1 VAHRYPAGP
10 QRLLRLLNGRA
21 VLEAIDR
28 AGQPVTTTDLAGRIK
43 LSRPTVAAAVSLLL
57 ERGVI
62 SEVGPVTGRKGPA
75 PALYQVN
82 ADCAFAIGVDVGHK
96 RIRAAVVDVTGQVRA
111 RTEQEGPPDRD
122 ALVARIV
129 AMCADLAGQV
139 GLPLKDVTQVV
150 MGLPAVVGADGRT
163 LSYAAGLP
171 DAGRGLG
178 EALGQG
184 VPVPL
189 VLENDVNLAALA
201 ERTHGRGTEVDDFV
215 LVSLGVGL
223 GLGMVVDG
231 RVRRGATGVA
241 GEAGYL
247 PSDRMIAPPGQRR
260 DLVQEHLGARYIST
274 EARRLGLPG
283 DGSPRTVFD
292 LARGGDPGA
301 ARIVD
306 DTARSIA
313 YVVAC
318 VVPLIDPALI
328 VLGGAIG
335 GNGDLLLEPVTRHL
349 ADFSTFEPRIVA
361 SGLGQ
366 DAVLMGATTMSSE
379 LARES
384 TFAAATA
391 PSAPVEVPL
400 SLS

>member
-1 VAHRYPAGP
+1 MANRYPAGP

-28 AGQPVTTTDLAGRIK
+28 AGQPVTTTDLAGRIE

-62 SEVGPVTGRKGPA
+62 SEAGPVTGRKGPA

-82 ADCAFAIGVDVGHK
+82 AECAFAIGVDVGHK
-96 RIRAAVVDVTGQVRA
+96 RIRAVVADVTGHVRA
-111 RTEQEGPPDRD
+111 RTEQGSPPDRD

-129 AMCADLAGQV
+129 AMCRDLAGRV
-139 GLPLKDVTQVV
+139 GLALEDIAQVV
-150 MGLPAVVGADGRT
+150 MGLPAAVGADGHD
-163 LSYAAGLP
+163 LSHAAGLP

-178 EALGQG
+178 RALRHG
-184 VPVPL
+184 VPAPL

-201 ERTHGRGTEVDDFV
+201 ERTHGCGAEVDDFV

-223 GLGMVVDG
+223 GLGLVVDG

-247 PSDRMIAPPGQRR
+247 PSDRMVAPPGRRR
-260 DLVQEHLGARYIST
+260 DLVQEHLGARYISA

-283 DGSPRTVFD
+283 DGSPRTVFE

-301 ARIVD
+301 ERIVD

-335 GNGDLLLEPVTRHL
+335 GNGDLLLAPVARHL
-349 ADFSTFEPRIVA
+349 ADFSAFEPRIVV
-361 SGLGQ
+361 SGLGR
-366 DAVLMGATTMSSE
+366 DAVLMGATTMSSD
-379 LARES
+379 LAREA

-391 PSAPVEVPL
+391 PSTPVEV

>member
-1 VAHRYPAGP
+1 VAHQYPAGP

-21 VLEAIDR
+21 VLEAIGR
-28 AGQPVTTTDLAGRIK
+28 AGRPVTTTDLAGRIK

-96 RIRAAVVDVTGQVRA
+96 RIRAAVADVTGRVRA
-111 RTEQEGPPDRD
+111 RTEQESPSDRD

-129 AMCADLAGQV
+129 AMCKDLAGQV
-139 GLPLKDVTQVV
+139 GLPLKDITQVV
-150 MGLPAVVGADGRT
+150 MGLPAAVGADGRG

-171 DAGRGLG
+171 NAGRGLG
-178 EALGQG
+178 EALGRG

-201 ERTHGRGTEVDDFV
+201 ERTHGCGTEVDDFV

-260 DLVQEHLGARYIST
+260 DLVQEHLGARYISA

-283 DGSPRTVFD
+283 DGSPRTVFE
-292 LARGGDPGA
+292 LARAEDPGA
-301 ARIVD
+301 VGIVD

-335 GNGDLLLEPVTRHL
+335 GNGDLLLAPVARHL

-361 SGLGQ
+361 SALGQ
-366 DAVLMGATTMSSE
+366 DAVLMGATTMSSD

-384 TFAAATA
+384 TFATATA
-391 PSAPVEVPL
+391 PSTPVEAPV
-400 SLS
+400 SLT